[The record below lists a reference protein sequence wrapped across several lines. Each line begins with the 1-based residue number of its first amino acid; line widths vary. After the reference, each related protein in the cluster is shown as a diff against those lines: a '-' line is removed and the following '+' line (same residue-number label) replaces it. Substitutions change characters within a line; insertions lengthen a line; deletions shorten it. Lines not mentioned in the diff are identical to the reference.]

1 LKRSPGLDGF
11 AILFSAYTVE
21 KVRSNKM
28 EVRMKKLI
36 AGSLLAPALLLADFT
51 YTETTRMTGGA
62 LMQMSRSLGMF
73 SKDLRRVGEPVT
85 STVIVQG
92 NRMAHVNDRTAQ
104 IWDLD
109 KESITEIDFEKRTWS
124 TITFAQMKEA
134 MEKAMQRA
142 RQRMNETEPQRKE
155 AQQKAEVNYKMDVK
169 DTGKVQNING
179 VTAHEVLMTMT
190 FDAKDKQT
198 GQAGQMETM
207 MSVWVTDSV
216 PGYQELVEFQKRLG
230 LKMANALASPALASQ
245 GMMMAADPQFM
256 TSMQKMAKEAE
267 KLKGIHIKQITKMG
281 TNLDPAKASEV
292 TDPATMQQPQGP
304 SVKEAAGQAATD
316 SAASRIGRSLGIPGG
331 FGGFGRR
338 KKKQE
343 EPPPPPPPAQ
353 ENQQAAA
360 ANAGVLMEMVMEMN
374 NFSTAPADSSKF
386 NVPAGFKQVDHP
398 MMRSLQQ

>member
-1 LKRSPGLDGF
+1 
-11 AILFSAYTVE
+11 
-21 KVRSNKM
+21 
-28 EVRMKKLI
+28 MKKLI
-36 AGSLLAPALLLADFT
+36 AGALLAPALLLADFT

-62 LMQMSRSLGMF
+62 LMQMSRTLGVF

-92 NRMAHVNDRTAQ
+92 NRMAHINDRTAQ

-124 TITFAQMKEA
+124 TITFAQMREA

-142 RQRMNETEPQRKE
+142 QQRMKETEGKRKE
-155 AQQKAEVNYKMDVK
+155 AEQNAEQKAELNYKMDVK
-169 DTGKVQNING
+169 ETGRVQNING
-179 VTAHEVLMTMT
+179 VNAHEVLMTMT
-190 FDAKDKQT
+190 LEAKDKQS
-198 GQAGQMETM
+198 GQSGQLETM
-207 MSVWVTDSV
+207 SSIWVTDSV
-216 PGYQELVEFQKRLG
+216 PGYQELVDFQKRLA
-230 LKMANALASPALASQ
+230 LKMANALASPAMAGQ
-245 GMMMAADPQFM
+245 AMMMASNPQFM

-292 TDPATMQQPQGP
+292 TDPATMQQAEGP

-316 SAASRIGRSLGIPGG
+316 SAASRIGRSIGIPGGLGG

-360 ANAGVLMEMVMEMN
+360 ANSGVLMEMVMEMN
-374 NFSTAPADSSKF
+374 NFSTAPADGSKF
-386 NVPAGFKQVDHP
+386 SVPAGFKQVEHP
-398 MMRSLQQ
+398 MMRSLQ

>member
-1 LKRSPGLDGF
+1 
-11 AILFSAYTVE
+11 
-21 KVRSNKM
+21 
-28 EVRMKKLI
+28 MKKLI

-62 LMQMSRSLGMF
+62 LMQMSRTLGVF

-142 RQRMNETEPQRKE
+142 QQRVKETEDKRKE
-155 AQQKAEVNYKMDVK
+155 AEQKAEVSYKMDVK
-169 DTGKVQNING
+169 ETGKVQNING
-179 VTAHEVLMTMT
+179 VNAHEVLMTMT
-190 FDAKDKQT
+190 FEAKDKQS
-198 GQAGQMETM
+198 GQSGQMETM
-207 MSVWVTDSV
+207 SSIWVTDSV
-216 PGYQELVEFQKRLG
+216 PGYQELVDFQKRLA
-230 LKMANALASPALASQ
+230 LKMANALASPAMAGQ
-245 GMMMAADPQFM
+245 AMMMASNPQFM

-281 TNLDPAKASEV
+281 MNLDPAKASEV

-304 SVKEAAGQAATD
+304 SVKEAAGDAATD
-316 SAASRIGRSLGIPGG
+316 SAASRIGRSIGIPGG
-331 FGGFGRR
+331 LGGLGGFGRR

-360 ANAGVLMEMVMEMN
+360 ANSGVLMEMVMEMN

-386 NVPAGFKQVDHP
+386 SVPAGFKQVDHP
-398 MMRSLQQ
+398 MMRALQ